1 MADKKSIVTLD
12 IGSQRVTMARFS
24 LSKGN
29 LILQNYAYQYLVG
42 DPAADSARIP
52 QVAAA
57 VKELTSSL
65 KLFGS
70 DAYYAISGHAV
81 FTRFVTLPKL
91 EGSELKELVEF
102 EAQQNVPFPIE
113 EVTWDF
119 QTVSSSDEGIEVLL
133 VAIKNDA
140 IDEINEAVEDASLV
154 GRGVDVAPVALC
166 NAFKFSYPD
175 TDNASLLIDV
185 GARTTDLIYVEGNRI
200 YTRSVPVGGAAAS
213 SAIAKEFDMSFADAE
228 ERKMQDGFVS
238 LGGAVADHE
247 DPGIAAMSKVIR
259 TTMTRLH
266 SEIMRTTGN
275 YRQAGG
281 SSPAVAYLCGGS
293 AALPYLKEFLAE
305 KLGFEVEYFNALSNV
320 EVGSAVDADEIGKDA
335 HNLGELVGLALR
347 DLGSENV
354 SIDLAPSDILARR
367 DLDKRKPFLFAAAA
381 CWFILLIFGGFYFNK
396 GKSIAKSQSSKYSNA
411 EAVLDTYATEIDD
424 QVAKEEKATAEA
436 RPIEAAIKG
445 RTAHIEILNHLN
457 SIVQNDNVWFVQ
469 VEPLFQ
475 GSPLKDTTK
484 LGEKDISGK
493 FPKTQ
498 KQTQKERNAAAPDPN
513 VITHFR
519 LYGMFRES
527 SQSLYGFEGRLKDS
541 PIFDVKE
548 MNISNRAVVEAG
560 NNEYAGVVR
569 YDLPLIEPIHTN
581 KAK

>member
-52 QVAAA
+52 QVSAAI
-57 VKELTSSL
+57 KELVSTL
-65 KLFGS
+65 KLAGS
-70 DAYYAISGHAV
+70 DVYYTISGHAV
-81 FTRFVTLPKL
+81 FTRFVSLPNL
-91 EGSELKELVEF
+91 QGSELHQLVEF

-113 EVTWDF
+113 EVTWAY
-119 QTVSSSDEGIEVLL
+119 QPVSSSGEEVEVLL

-140 IDEINEAVEDASLV
+140 IDEINEAVEDGALV

-166 NAFKFSYPD
+166 NAFKFSYPESEN
-175 TDNASLLIDV
+175 TMLLIDV
-185 GARTTDLIYVEGNRI
+185 GARTTDLIYLEGDRI

-238 LGGAVADHE
+238 LGGTVADHE

-281 SSPAVAYLCGGS
+281 GAPTVAYLCGGS
-293 AALPYLKEFLAE
+293 AALPYLREFLAE
-305 KLGFEVEYFNALSNV
+305 KLGFEVEYFNALSS
-320 EVGSAVDADEIGKDA
+320 VGIGSLLDADEVGKDA

-347 DLGSENV
+347 DVNSDNI
-354 SIDLAPSDILARR
+354 SIDLAPNDILARR

-381 CWFILLIFGGFYFNK
+381 CWFILLILGVLYYNK
-396 GKSIAKSQSSKYSNA
+396 GKSTAQTNLNALNATHAELDDVDRQITEVASKEKKGADEAK
-411 EAVLDTYATEIDD
+411 
-424 QVAKEEKATAEA
+424 
-436 RPIEAAIKG
+436 PIEAAVKG

-469 VEPLFQ
+469 IEPLFQ
-475 GSPLKDTTK
+475 GSPLKDTAK
-484 LGEKDISGK
+484 LGENDISGK
-493 FPKTQ
+493 FKKSQ
-498 KQTQKERNAAAPDPN
+498 KKKNTGAPDPN

-519 LYGMFRES
+519 LYGMYRES
-527 SQSLYGFEGRLKDS
+527 SQSLYGFENRLKES
-541 PIFDVKE
+541 VIFDVKGMDE
-548 MNISNRAVVEAG
+548 NNRSIVEKG
-560 NNEYAGVVR
+560 NNEYAGMVR
-569 YDLPLIEPIHTN
+569 YDLPLVEPIHTN

>member
-24 LSKGN
+24 LSKGS

-42 DPAADSARIP
+42 DPAADSARMP
-52 QVAAA
+52 QVSAAI
-57 VKELTSSL
+57 KELSTAL
-65 KLFGS
+65 KLGGS
-70 DAYYAISGHAV
+70 DVYYTISGHAV
-81 FTRFVTLPKL
+81 FTRFVSLPNL
-91 EGSELKELVEF
+91 EGSELDELVEF

-113 EVTWDF
+113 EVTWAY
-119 QTVSSSDEGIEVLL
+119 QPVSTSGEEVEVLL

-140 IDEINEAVEDASLV
+140 IDEINEAVEDGALI

-166 NAFKFSYPD
+166 NAFKFSYPE
-175 TDNASLLIDV
+175 TENAALLIDV
-185 GARTTDLIYVEGNRI
+185 GARTTDLIYVEGDRI

-281 SSPAVAYLCGGS
+281 GAPTIAYLCGGS
-293 AALPYLKEFLAE
+293 AALPYLREFLAE
-305 KLGFEVEYFNALSNV
+305 KLGFEVEYFNALSSV
-320 EVGSAVDADEIGKDA
+320 GVGPSLDAEEVGKDA

-347 DLGSENV
+347 DVNSKNI
-354 SIDLAPSDILARR
+354 SIDLAPNDILARR

-381 CWFILLIFGGFYFNK
+381 CWFILLILGVLYYNK
-396 GKSIAKSQSSKYSNA
+396 GKSTAQTNLSTLNTAFAELDGVDRQITEVTNKEKKGTEEAK
-411 EAVLDTYATEIDD
+411 
-424 QVAKEEKATAEA
+424 
-436 RPIEAAIKG
+436 PIEAAVKG

-469 VEPLFQ
+469 IEPLFQ
-475 GSPLKDTTK
+475 GAPLKDTAK
-484 LGEKDISGK
+484 LGENDISGRFK
-493 FPKTQ
+493 KP
-498 KQTQKERNAAAPDPN
+498 QTNKNAGAPDAN

-527 SQSLYGFEGRLKDS
+527 SQSLYGFENRLKDS
-541 PIFDVKE
+541 VIFDAKE
-548 MNISNRAVVEAG
+548 MDG
-560 NNEYAGVVR
+560 NNKTVLEKGPNEYAGQVR
-569 YDLPLIEPIHTN
+569 YDLRLVEPIHTN

>member
-24 LSKGN
+24 SSKGS

-42 DPAADSARIP
+42 DPAADSARIS
-52 QVAAA
+52 QVSAA
-57 VKELTSSL
+57 VKELASTL
-65 KLFGS
+65 KLSGS
-70 DAYYAISGHAV
+70 DVYYTISGHAV
-81 FTRFVTLPKL
+81 FTRFVTLPD
-91 EGSELKELVEF
+91 LKSDLDQLVEF

-113 EVTWDF
+113 EVTWDY
-119 QTVSSSDEGIEVLL
+119 QPVSFSGEEDDKKVEVLL

-140 IDEINEAVEDASLV
+140 IDEINEAVEDGSLV

-166 NAFKFSYPD
+166 NAFKFSYPE
-175 TDNASLLIDV
+175 TENTALLIDV
-185 GARTTDLIYVEGNRI
+185 GARTTDLIYIEGKRI

-238 LGGAVADHE
+238 LGGAAADHE

-281 SSPAVAYLCGGS
+281 NAPTIAYLCGGS
-293 AALPYLKEFLAE
+293 AAMPYLREFLAE
-305 KLGFEVEYFNALSNV
+305 KLGFEVEYFNALSSV
-320 EVGSAVDADEIGKDA
+320 EIGLGIDAEEVGKDA
-335 HNLGELVGLALR
+335 HNMGELVGLALR
-347 DLGSENV
+347 DVSSDNV
-354 SIDLAPSDILARR
+354 SIDLAPIDILSRR
-367 DLDKRKPFLFAAAA
+367 DLDKKKPFLFAAAT
-381 CWFILLIFGGFYFNK
+381 CWFVLLIMGVLYYNN
-396 GKSIAKSQSSKYSNA
+396 GKSMAQSNFSQLDGAQDVLSGYAGKIDKV
-411 EAVLDTYATEIDD
+411 EA
-424 QVAKEEKATAEA
+424 EEKKGADEA
-436 RPIEAAIKG
+436 KPIEAAVKG

-469 VEPLFQ
+469 IEPLFE
-475 GSPLKDTTK
+475 GIPEKDAAK
-484 LGEKDISGK
+484 LGEKDVSGK
-493 FPKTQ
+493 FGKT
-498 KQTQKERNAAAPDPN
+498 KKKKDVGAPDAN

-527 SQSLYGFEGRLKDS
+527 SQSLYGFEERLKES
-541 PIFDVKE
+541 VIFDVKE
-548 MNISNRAVVEAG
+548 MDQNKRSVVEKG
-560 NNEYAGVVR
+560 TNEYAGVVR
-569 YDLPLIEPIHTN
+569 YDLPLVKPIHTN
-581 KAK
+581 KAN

>member
-24 LSKGN
+24 LSKGS
-29 LILQNYAYQYLVG
+29 LILHDYAYRYLVG

-52 QVAAA
+52 QVSAAI
-57 VKELTSSL
+57 KELASTL
-65 KLFGS
+65 KLSGS
-70 DAYYAISGHAV
+70 DVYYTISGHAV
-81 FTRFVTLPKL
+81 FTRFVSLPNL
-91 EGSELKELVEF
+91 QGSELDQLVEF

-113 EVTWDF
+113 EVTWAY
-119 QTVSSSDEGIEVLL
+119 QPVSSSGEEVEVLL
-133 VAIKNDA
+133 VAIKNEA
-140 IDEINEAVEDASLV
+140 IDEINEAVEDGSLV

-166 NAFKFSYPD
+166 NAFKFSYPE
-175 TDNASLLIDV
+175 TEGAALLIDV
-185 GARTTDLIYVEGNRI
+185 GARTTDLIYIEGKRI

-238 LGGAVADHE
+238 LGGAAADHE

-281 SSPAVAYLCGGS
+281 SAPTIAYLCGGS
-293 AALPYLKEFLAE
+293 AAMPYLREFLAE
-305 KLGFEVEYFNALSNV
+305 KLGFEVEYFNALSSV
-320 EVGSAVDADEIGKDA
+320 EIGPRVDAEEVGKDA

-347 DLGSENV
+347 DVSPDNV
-354 SIDLAPSDILARR
+354 SIDLAPNDILARR
-367 DLDKRKPFLFAAAA
+367 ELDKKKPFLFAAAA
-381 CWFILLIFGGFYFNK
+381 CWFILLIMGVLYYNK
-396 GKSIAKSQSSKYSNA
+396 GASTAQSNLNQLNDAQGVLSGYAGKIDKIEA
-411 EAVLDTYATEIDD
+411 E
-424 QVAKEEKATAEA
+424 EEKGADEA
-436 RPIEAAIKG
+436 KPIEAAVKG
-445 RTAHIEILNHLN
+445 RTAHIEIFNHLN

-469 VEPLFQ
+469 IEPLFQ
-475 GSPLKDTTK
+475 GFPEKDAAK
-484 LGEKDISGK
+484 LGEKDVSGK
-493 FPKTQ
+493 FKKPQ
-498 KQTQKERNAAAPDPN
+498 KKKDVGAPDAN

-527 SQSLYGFEGRLKDS
+527 SQSLYGFEERLKES
-541 PIFDVKE
+541 VVFDVKE
-548 MNISNRAVVEAG
+548 MDENNRSVVEKG
-560 NNEYAGVVR
+560 TNEYAGFVR
-569 YDLPLIEPIHTN
+569 YDLPLIEHIHTN

>member
-1 MADKKSIVTLD
+1 
-12 IGSQRVTMARFS
+12 MARFS

-52 QVAAA
+52 QVSAA
-57 VKELTSSL
+57 VKELSSSL
-65 KLFGS
+65 RLSGS
-70 DAYYAISGHAV
+70 DVYYTISGHAV
-81 FTRFVTLPKL
+81 FTRFVTLPGL
-91 EGSELKELVEF
+91 RGSDLHQLVEF

-113 EVTWDF
+113 EVTWAY
-119 QTVSSSDEGIEVLL
+119 QQVARSGEGEDKKVEVLL

-140 IDEINEAVEDASLV
+140 IDEINEAVEGSLV

-166 NAFKFSYPD
+166 NAFKFSYPEIED
-175 TDNASLLIDV
+175 AVLLIDV
-185 GARTTDLIYVEGNRI
+185 GARTTDLIYIEGKRI

-238 LGGAVADHE
+238 LGGAAADHE

-281 SSPAVAYLCGGS
+281 GAPTIAYLCGGS
-293 AALPYLKEFLAE
+293 AAMPYLREFLAE
-305 KLGFEVEYFNALSNV
+305 KLGFEVEYFNALSS
-320 EVGSAVDADEIGKDA
+320 VGVGPRVDAEEVGKDA

-347 DLGSENV
+347 DVSPDNV
-354 SIDLAPSDILARR
+354 SIDLAPNDILARR
-367 DLDKRKPFLFAAAA
+367 DLDKKKPFLFAAAA
-381 CWFILLIFGGFYFNK
+381 CWFILLIMGVLYYNK
-396 GKSIAKSQSSKYSNA
+396 GKSMAQNNLKQLKDSQGVLSGYADEIDKA
-411 EAVLDTYATEIDD
+411 EADEKKGADE
-424 QVAKEEKATAEA
+424 AK
-436 RPIEAAIKG
+436 PIETAVKG

-457 SIVQNDNVWFVQ
+457 SIDQNDNVWFVQ
-469 VEPLFQ
+469 IEPLFQ
-475 GSPLKDTTK
+475 GSPLKDTAK
-484 LGEKDISGK
+484 LGENDVSNK
-493 FPKTQ
+493 FKKPQ
-498 KQTQKERNAAAPDPN
+498 KNKNEGAPDSN
-513 VITHFR
+513 TITHFR
-519 LYGMFRES
+519 LYGMWRES
-527 SQSLYGFEGRLKDS
+527 SQSLYGFEERLKDS

-548 MNISNRAVVEAG
+548 MDESNRAIVEKG
-560 NNEYAGVVR
+560 SSEYAGLVR
-569 YDLPLIEPIHTN
+569 YDLPLVEPIYTN

>member
-52 QVAAA
+52 QVSAA
-57 VKELTSSL
+57 VKELASSL
-65 KLFGS
+65 KLSGS
-70 DAYYAISGHAV
+70 DVYYTISGHAV
-81 FTRFVTLPKL
+81 FTRFVTLPGL
-91 EGSELKELVEF
+91 RGSDLHQLVEF

-113 EVTWDF
+113 EVTWAY
-119 QTVSSSDEGIEVLL
+119 QQVASSGEGEDKKVEVLL

-140 IDEINEAVEDASLV
+140 IDEINEAVEGSLV

-166 NAFKFSYPD
+166 NAFKFSYPEIED
-175 TDNASLLIDV
+175 AALLIDV
-185 GARTTDLIYVEGNRI
+185 GARTTDLIYIEGKRI

-238 LGGAVADHE
+238 LGGAAADHE

-281 SSPAVAYLCGGS
+281 GAPTIAYLCGGS
-293 AALPYLKEFLAE
+293 AAMPYLREFLAE
-305 KLGFEVEYFNALSNV
+305 KLGFEVEYFNALSS
-320 EVGSAVDADEIGKDA
+320 VGVGPRVDAEEVGKDA

-347 DLGSENV
+347 DVSPDNV
-354 SIDLAPSDILARR
+354 SIDLAPNDILARR
-367 DLDKRKPFLFAAAA
+367 DLDKKKPFLFAAAA
-381 CWFILLIFGGFYFNK
+381 CWFILLIMGVLYYNK
-396 GKSIAKSQSSKYSNA
+396 GKSMAQNNLKQLKDSQGVLSGYADEIDKA
-411 EAVLDTYATEIDD
+411 EADEKKGADE
-424 QVAKEEKATAEA
+424 AK
-436 RPIEAAIKG
+436 PIETAVKG

-469 VEPLFQ
+469 IEPLFQ
-475 GSPLKDTTK
+475 GSPLKDTAK
-484 LGEKDISGK
+484 LGENDVSNK
-493 FPKTQ
+493 FKKPQ
-498 KQTQKERNAAAPDPN
+498 KNKNEGAPDSN
-513 VITHFR
+513 TITHFR
-519 LYGMFRES
+519 LYGMWRES
-527 SQSLYGFEGRLKDS
+527 SQSLYGFEERLKDS

-548 MNISNRAVVEAG
+548 MDESNRAIVEKG
-560 NNEYAGVVR
+560 SSEYAGLVR
-569 YDLPLIEPIHTN
+569 YDLPLVEPIYTN